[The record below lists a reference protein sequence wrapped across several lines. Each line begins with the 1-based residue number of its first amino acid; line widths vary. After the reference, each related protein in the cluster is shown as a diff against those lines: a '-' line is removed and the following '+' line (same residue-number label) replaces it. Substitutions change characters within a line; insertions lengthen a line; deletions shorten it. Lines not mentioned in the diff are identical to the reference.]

1 MATMFRSLTSNL
13 GQKITAVLIAL
24 VLWLYVYTLQGPEI
38 TNTFTAKISIR
49 NMPENTK
56 VTSNLGYAKVVLKGS
71 KKFMDEITPESI
83 KAYVDLLGKTP
94 GQFQEAVMVDFPQ
107 SVLKSSVTPE
117 TITLTLQQIG
127 TKDLPIEWKFTN
139 QSSVSMVVKPPVFN
153 PQRLKITGPE
163 SELSKFTK
171 ALVTIDM
178 RLIKE
183 GGTRLKLPYDL
194 IDNTDKSHT
203 VDEAEILGVSSSF
216 STIDVEL
223 QVDRPVRSRTIGVQA
238 KTSGNLPSGIALLSL
253 DVNPKSVNIQGD
265 FETLNNI
272 GKFINTLPINLNGLV
287 VDTEMEIGL
296 SLPKGVTSDTKT
308 VHVVIKVE
316 QMQRTKVKVSID
328 SIDNP
333 DGLDYTIST
342 TSLEAFVEGPESSI
356 QDVYLATGK
365 VSLKGL
371 SKGTHTIQVEISGL
385 PADVVI
391 IRNVTVE
398 VEIR

>member
-56 VTSNLGYAKVVLKGS
+56 VTSTLGYAKIVLRGS

-83 KAYVDLLGKTP
+83 KAYVDLLGKAP
-94 GQFQEAVMVDFPQ
+94 GQFQEPVMVDFPQ
-107 SVLKSSVTPE
+107 SVVKSSVTPE

-139 QSSVSMVVKPPVFN
+139 QSSVSMVVKSPVFN

-203 VDEAEILGVSSSF
+203 VDEAEMLGVSSSF

-223 QVDRPVRSRTIGVQA
+223 QVDRPVRSRMIGVQA
-238 KTSGNLPSGIALLSL
+238 KTSGNLPSDIALVSL
-253 DVNPKSVNIQGD
+253 DVQPKSVNLQGD

-287 VDTEMEIGL
+287 VDTEMDIGL

-308 VHVVIKVE
+308 VHVSIKIE
-316 QMQRTKVKVSID
+316 RMQRTKVKVSID
-328 SIDNP
+328 SIENP
-333 DGLDYTIST
+333 DGLEYTLAT
-342 TSLEAFVEGPESSI
+342 TTFEVLVEGPETAI
-356 QDVYLATGK
+356 KDAFLGTGK
-365 VSLKGL
+365 ISLKGL
-371 SKGTHTIQVEISGL
+371 SKGSHVVTVEITGL
-385 PADVVI
+385 PADVVVI
-391 IRNVTVE
+391 SNATVE
-398 VEIR
+398 VEIQ